1 MKKLI
6 LLFVMIFLFS
16 TICIAEE
23 ILGIQ
28 RENWHLTINEDTI
41 MVSILFMIVFFPL
54 IIMLIIIFLAI
65 PKIIL
70 EFITTYKM
78 APIDILKKR
87 LSQGEITY
95 EEFISMK
102 KELEESKLDIKTQQ
116 TYSKPK
122 QSIIRAIPE
131 KCS

>member
-6 LLFVMIFLFS
+6 LLFVMIFMFS
-16 TICIAEE
+16 SICNAEE
-23 ILGIQ
+23 IISIQ
-28 RENWHLTINEDTI
+28 RENWHLAITENTI
-41 MVSILFMIVFFPL
+41 MAGILFMIVFFPI
-54 IIMLIIIFLAI
+54 IIMLIIIFLEI
-65 PKIIL
+65 PKKIL

-102 KELEESKLDIKTQQ
+102 KELEELKLDIKTQQ